1 MYSEKILNIFANLE
15 CYGAVKRPSAQGIY
29 KNEKTGDVICLTI
42 KLENG
47 KIVDARFKT
56 FGCVATIVASEI
68 VCEMILYKYIVD
80 IKKITASDILAQVG
94 ALPEDKHAACQNALM
109 ALKELITNF
118 EKKEAKRLKQALKE
132 QNLNSASF

>member
-15 CYGAVKRPSAQGIY
+15 CYGTVKRPSAIGLF
-29 KNEKTGDVICLTI
+29 KNEKTGEVIKLTI
-42 KLENG
+42 KLEDG
-47 KIVDARFKT
+47 KITDARFKT

-68 VCEMILYKYIVD
+68 VCEMIIYKYVVD

-94 ALPEDKHAACQNALM
+94 TLPEDKHSACQNVLM
-109 ALKELITNF
+109 ALKELISNF

-132 QNLNSASF
+132 QNLYKD